1 MAREHH
7 RKRQYRTSPIHA
19 TIGETMDLQFTIDLD
34 LCSQCGAC
42 IDDCPFH
49 IIEMSPDYPALNP
62 TRIHHCIQCQH
73 CLAVCPTG
81 ALSILGF
88 KPENSL
94 PLPES
99 LPSAQQ
105 MAALIRG
112 RRSMR
117 RFLPDPLD
125 TGVIDHLL
133 RTVANAPTGKNNRQC
148 LFTVIEDPATMET
161 FRRETMEGLRSAVI
175 EKRLSEGQ
183 GYFRHVVTAWDQGR
197 DIIFR
202 NAPHLLMV
210 SVPSTVTTP
219 DADMLIAMSY
229 FELLAASMGIG
240 TLWNAMIRWAI
251 SEISTDM
258 YQRLG
263 IPENHVKGYVILFG
277 RPAIQYHRTVQRD
290 EVQINRVR
298 LA

>member
-1 MAREHH
+1 
-7 RKRQYRTSPIHA
+7 
-19 TIGETMDLQFTIDLD
+19 MDLQFTIDLD
-34 LCSQCGAC
+34 LCIQCGAC

-125 TGVIDHLL
+125 ASVIDHLL

-148 LFTVIEDPATMET
+148 LFTVIEDSATMEI
-161 FRRETMEGLRSAVI
+161 FRRETMEGLRTAVI

-240 TLWNAMIRWAI
+240 TLWNAMIRWAF

-263 IPENHVKGYVILFG
+263 IPEDHVKGYVILFG
-277 RPAIQYHRTVQRD
+277 KPAVQYHRTVQRD

>member
-1 MAREHH
+1 
-7 RKRQYRTSPIHA
+7 
-19 TIGETMDLQFTIDLD
+19 MDLQFTIDLD
-34 LCSQCGAC
+34 LCIQCGAC

-125 TGVIDHLL
+125 AGVIDHLL

-148 LFTVIEDPATMET
+148 LFTVIEDPATMEI

-240 TLWNAMIRWAI
+240 TLWNAMIRWAF

-263 IPENHVKGYVILFG
+263 IPEDHVKGYVILFG
-277 RPAIQYHRTVQRD
+277 KPAVQYHRTVQRD

>member
-1 MAREHH
+1 
-7 RKRQYRTSPIHA
+7 
-19 TIGETMDLQFTIDLD
+19 MDLQFTIDPD
-34 LCSQCGAC
+34 LCIQCGAC

-49 IIEMSPDYPALNP
+49 IIEMAPDYPALNP

-99 LPSAQQ
+99 LPSADQ

-125 TGVIDHLL
+125 AGVIDRLV

-148 LFTVIEDPATMET
+148 LFTVIEDPATMEI
-161 FRRETMEGLRSAVI
+161 FRRETMEGLRTAVI
-175 EKRLSEGQ
+175 EKRLSEGR

-240 TLWNAMIRWAI
+240 TLWNAMIRWAF

-263 IPENHVKGYVILFG
+263 IPEDHVKGYVILFG
-277 RPAIQYHRTVQRD
+277 RPAVQYHRTVQRD

>member
-1 MAREHH
+1 
-7 RKRQYRTSPIHA
+7 
-19 TIGETMDLQFTIDLD
+19 MDLQFTIAPE
-34 LCSQCGAC
+34 LCIQCGAC

-49 IIEMSPDYPALNP
+49 IIEFAPDYPALNP
-62 TRIHHCIQCQH
+62 TRVHHCIRCQH

-99 LPSAQQ
+99 LPNARQ
-105 MAALIRG
+105 MTALIRG

-117 RFLPDPLD
+117 RFLPEPLEA
-125 TGVIDHLL
+125 GVIDQMLA
-133 RTVANAPTGKNNRQC
+133 TVANAPTGKNNRQC
-148 LFTVIEDPATMET
+148 LFTVIEDPATMEI
-161 FRRETMEGLRSAVI
+161 FRRETLEGLRRAVT
-175 EKRLSEGQ
+175 EKRLREGLS
-183 GYFRHVVTAWDQGR
+183 YFRHVVTAWDQGR

-202 NAPHLLMV
+202 GAPHLLMV
-210 SVPSTVTTP
+210 SVPQSVSTP

-240 TLWNAMIRWAI
+240 TLWNAMIRWAL
-251 SEISTDM
+251 STIDVDL

-263 IPENHVKGYVILFG
+263 IPDDHVKGYALLFG
-277 RPAIQYHRTVQRD
+277 RPAVQYHRTVQRD
-290 EVQINRVR
+290 EVQVNRVR
-298 LA
+298 LG